1 MALRPPHHLSGLAA
15 SRICLGDPPTGLD
28 PHFQSGAVPT
38 LLRPPFVDNVTE
50 VVAEY

>member
-15 SRICLGDPPTGLD
+15 LRICLENPPTGLD

-38 LLRPPFVDNVTE
+38 LLRLPFVDNVAK